1 MSWPKLPWLVQN
13 TNKNNFVEK
22 KSDRKSFILSSF
34 LVKNLGSNGFHSVSL
49 ETNRR
54 RAYASGQVCETSQ
67 EEEAT
72 GHSPKPVE
80 KFRV

>member
-1 MSWPKLPWLVQN
+1 MSWQKLPWLVQN
-13 TNKNNFVEK
+13 TNKNNFLK

-34 LVKNLGSNGFHSVSL
+34 FVKNLCSNGFHSVSL
-49 ETNRR
+49 ETDRR
-54 RAYASGQVCETSQ
+54 RAYASSQVCETSQ